1 MSSDL
6 LTQAAAIVAA
16 RLKED
21 AATITGPRKGA
32 PSTAFARQAVAYLL
46 NTEADLDKQAVGTL
60 LGRHRSTIGNAVE
73 VVEDYRAT
81 SDGGVID
88 ELCQAFRSVLPA
100 KPRALA
106 PTRRMADP
114 LTSVITSA
122 LVERGLFRA
131 GDSLTTEREGSRVKI
146 NIVLRVNRACS
157 RAIDEAH
164 DARRQAIATAE
175 KHDYGLIFSDVMYAH
190 KGTTGWSITLRFRQS
205 ARL

>member
-1 MSSDL
+1 
-6 LTQAAAIVAA
+6 
-16 RLKED
+16 
-21 AATITGPRKGA
+21 
-32 PSTAFARQAVAYLL
+32 
-46 NTEADLDKQAVGTL
+46 
-60 LGRHRSTIGNAVE
+60 
-73 VVEDYRAT
+73 
-81 SDGGVID
+81 
-88 ELCQAFRSVLPA
+88 
-100 KPRALA
+100 
-106 PTRRMADP
+106 MADP